1 METTQ
6 PSQDDLLKQIL
17 GTLHSVQHDHKQ
29 LSTAVQHIQK
39 RLDAEI
45 EPRSSQHLM
54 TESDQNA
61 RSVQRTLEKKD
72 DSAKASPA
80 MNPSASPSI
89 LSLDGTK
96 GSVLSGKP
104 ASPQRGMAPGLSSRI
119 ILTTYPG
126 QSGIDPL
133 VMNWGHA
140 NPSQRGP
147 VVVSRSQST
156 IRRRNGMQLF
166 NHGASCLE

>member
-6 PSQDDLLKQIL
+6 PSQDDVLKQIL
-17 GTLHSVQHDHKQ
+17 DTVHSVQHDHKQ
-29 LSTAVQHIQK
+29 LSTVVQHIQK

-45 EPRSSQHLM
+45 EHRPSQHLM

-61 RSVQRTLEKKD
+61 RSVQRALEKKH

-80 MNPSASPSI
+80 MNPSASPSL

-96 GSVLSGKP
+96 GLGISGKP

-166 NHGASCLE
+166 NHGACLE